1 MEIATKR
8 STNMGPF
15 FLGFILGSVSSY
27 VYRWYQNRDVT
38 QTTDR
43 PCGTGTRPPRTR
55 KHVNKSISQVPD
67 AWLFREVTSSGS
79 AGTCVSAKKQYELLE
94 NLSYLISY
102 PFAKAKDVLRSKGYD
117 VQILKVNDNDTT
129 QTLLPRTQQRTA
141 RMLGVEIE
149 DPAFNFQ
156 TKIPSVSAKVTALS
170 TAVRA

>member
-43 PCGTGTRPPRTR
+43 PCGAETRPPRTR

-79 AGTCVSAKKQYELLE
+79 AGTCVSAKEQYELLE
-94 NLSYLISY
+94 NLSYLISC

-117 VQILKVNDNDTT
+117 VQILRVNDNGTT

-141 RMLGVEIE
+141 SVLGVEIE

-156 TKIPSVSAKVTALS
+156 TKNPSVSAKVTSLS
-170 TAVRA
+170 TAVQA

>member
-15 FLGFILGSVSSY
+15 FLGFILGSISSY
-27 VYRWYQNRDVT
+27 VYRWYQNRDET

-43 PCGTGTRPPRTR
+43 PCGAGTRPPRTR
-55 KHVNKSISQVPD
+55 KHVNESISQVPD

-79 AGTCVSAKKQYELLE
+79 AGTCVSAKEQYELLE
-94 NLSYLISY
+94 NLSYLISC

-117 VQILKVNDNDTT
+117 VQILRVNDNGTT
-129 QTLLPRTQQRTA
+129 QTLPRTQQRTA
-141 RMLGVEIE
+141 SVLGVEIE

>member
-8 STNMGPF
+8 SINMGPF

-43 PCGTGTRPPRTR
+43 PCGAETRPPRTR

-67 AWLFREVTSSGS
+67 AWLFREVPSSGS
-79 AGTCVSAKKQYELLE
+79 AGTSAKEQYELLE
-94 NLSYLISY
+94 NVSYLISC

-117 VQILKVNDNDTT
+117 VQILRVNDNGTT
-129 QTLLPRTQQRTA
+129 QTLPRTQQRTA
-141 RMLGVEIE
+141 SVLGVEIE

-170 TAVRA
+170 TVVRA